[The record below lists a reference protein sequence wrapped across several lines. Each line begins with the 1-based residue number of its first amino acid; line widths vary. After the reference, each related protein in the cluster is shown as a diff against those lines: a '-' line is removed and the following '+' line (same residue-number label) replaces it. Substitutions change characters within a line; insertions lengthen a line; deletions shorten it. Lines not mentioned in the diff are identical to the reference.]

1 MLTKILVIK
10 HGALGDFV
18 QACGPFQA
26 IRNYHE
32 DAHITLLTTARFTSL
47 ARSSGWF
54 NEIWVDDRPAWYQ
67 LGAWLALRHR
77 LIDGNFERV
86 YDLQTSDR
94 SGWYFRQ
101 FPKRDRPEWS
111 GIAQGCSHPHKNP
124 RRNEMHTVDRQAQQ
138 LHLAGV
144 ENVSCTNLEWLD
156 ADIAEF
162 DCAGK
167 FALLVPGGASA
178 RKQKR
183 WPLRGYV
190 ALAQR
195 LMKCGVG
202 VCLIGDGSE
211 SELQNSI
218 SKAAVGVVKLAGK
231 TDFAQIAALARRS
244 YVAIGNDTGPMHII
258 ASCGA
263 PTVVLFGNAS
273 NPALCAPRGRNV
285 IVVTAAAGG
294 RLETL
299 PATSV
304 WEGVLAAR
312 SVA

>member
-1 MLTKILVIK
+1 MATKILVIK
-10 HGALGDFV
+10 LGALGDFI
-18 QACGPFQA
+18 QACGPFKA

-32 DAHITLLTTARFTSL
+32 DAHITLLTTAPFASL

-54 NEIWVDDRPAWYQ
+54 NEIWLDDRPVWYQ
-67 LGAWLALRHR
+67 FSAWLALRRR

-86 YDLQTSDR
+86 YDLQTADR

-101 FPKRDRPEWS
+101 FPKRDRPDWS
-111 GIAQGCSHPHKNP
+111 GIVRGCSHPHTNP
-124 RRNEMHTVDRQAQQ
+124 RRNYMHTVDRQAEQ
-138 LHLAGV
+138 LHMAGI
-144 ENVSCTNLEWLD
+144 EDVSCANLDWLN
-156 ADIAEF
+156 ADITDF
-162 DCAGK
+162 DYAPK
-167 FALLVPGGASA
+167 FALLVPGGAAA

-183 WPLRGYV
+183 WPLGGYV

-195 LMKCGVG
+195 LMKCGVA
-202 VCLIGDGSE
+202 VCLIGDASE

-218 SKAAVGVVKLAGK
+218 GKAAVGVVELAGE

-244 YVAIGNDTGPMHII
+244 YVTIGNDTGPMHII

-273 NPALCAPRGRNV
+273 NPALCAPRGSNV
-285 IVVTAAAGG
+285 VVVSAEG
-294 RLETL
+294 RLDTL

-304 WEGVLAAR
+304 WEAVLAAR